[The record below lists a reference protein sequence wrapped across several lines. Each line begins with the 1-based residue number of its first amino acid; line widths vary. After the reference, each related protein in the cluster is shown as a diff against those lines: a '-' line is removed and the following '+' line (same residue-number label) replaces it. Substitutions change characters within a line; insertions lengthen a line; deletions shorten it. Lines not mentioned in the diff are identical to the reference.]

1 MLFLVKIGF
10 PLFDDECFF
19 FEQQQVKLPL
29 SLSCFFFALLTQEE
43 KSNTTKE
50 RVSSYR
56 GKFFSIIRERES
68 LRRDVRNDVE
78 DKNDGRQT
86 KCVYLLFRFFFF
98 LGFLLLS
105 LFQKRE
111 SIYLVVGDVFDSSR
125 TSL

>member
-19 FEQQQVKLPL
+19 FEQQQVASL
-29 SLSCFFFALLTQEE
+29 SLVFFFCLTHSRGEVKHHE
-43 KSNTTKE
+43 KEYHRIGEN
-50 RVSSYR
+50 SSQL
-56 GKFFSIIRERES
+56 SERES

-111 SIYLVVGDVFDSSR
+111 SIYLVLGDVFDSSR

>member
-1 MLFLVKIGF
+1 MTNA
-10 PLFDDECFF
+10 FF
-19 FEQQQVKLPL
+19 SSSSKLPL
-29 SLSCFFFALLTQEE
+29 SLSCFFFFFLTHSSGEVKHHE
-43 KSNTTKE
+43 KEYHRIGEN
-50 RVSSYR
+50 SSQL
-56 GKFFSIIRERES
+56 SERES

-111 SIYLVVGDVFDSSR
+111 SIYFVLGDVFDSSR